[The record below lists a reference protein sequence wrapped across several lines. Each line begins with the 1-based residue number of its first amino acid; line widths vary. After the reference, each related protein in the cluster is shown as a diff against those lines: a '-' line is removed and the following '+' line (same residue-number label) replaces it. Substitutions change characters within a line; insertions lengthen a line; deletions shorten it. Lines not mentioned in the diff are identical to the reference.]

1 MSRAVAYKGFTIRPA
16 PQHVAESGMWG
27 LNVFI
32 SWSSEKQEHS
42 LHFFTAEL
50 YATKDEAEMLCI
62 GYGKLVID
70 GEVSGASVG

>member
-1 MSRAVAYKGFTIRPA
+1 
-16 PQHVAESGMWG
+16 MWG